1 MKQAMLRPMRG
12 PALVVQIVMLLL
24 GGLVVAQIVTLLLTM
39 LLPPAPTPQYNLDSV
54 AAGLRGQKLAGNLRR
69 DVQSGPPDLGGR
81 GWLVSERSRLDLAGM
96 LGADPVDVRLSFYTP
111 LPFAGTV
118 ATRKMAMANDG
129 PAEPAQAWLHLSASI
144 GQAED
149 ARPRVILAQATMP
162 PRLPPPP
169 SAQGT
174 VLPNGVRLPPSK
186 GAPNRDMLPPEVRP
200 QHDRDRMR
208 PMIDGIEG
216 RAVQPP
222 ASGELFEIDPTPLK
236 GRDGIWIG
244 GDRGETIPEILG
256 GPQQGGQGGLPPFVP
271 PEATDSLPGT
281 TTSVPPAVAGTTG
294 GNNTLQQPPFN
305 GFQPGMR
312 PPVPGMAMPMLS
324 LENQLRAQVQPSQP
338 AARSPAIDMS
348 RVPSILLRPQP
359 STGGSAQLPLRTGPM
374 PTIDPQQILRSPAPA
389 LEAQPVDPTIAYDAP
404 VPLVPRE
411 RGLFGLAPAPF
422 VEGDFVAALRLPDGR
437 WSVVQPA
444 PEPFPNSWQRRVLL
458 WFVMAFAIV
467 APLGWLFARRMSKP
481 LVAFAEAAEKL
492 GRDPTAPVLDLDGP
506 AEVGRAAHA
515 FNVMQSRLKSFVGDR
530 TAMIGAISHDLRTP
544 LTRLRFRIEEV
555 DDEAIREGMIEEVE
569 EMEEM
574 INSVLGFIRDASSPG
589 VRERIDLRTIV
600 EDVAEDAA
608 IVGNDISIE
617 TMAPA
622 PVDVDVMGMRRLFS
636 NLFENAAKYGE
647 RARVRLLIDDAEAV
661 AQVIDEGPGVPVEDL
676 ERAFEPFYRAAN
688 ARASDK
694 RGSGLGLAVCR
705 SIARA
710 HGGDV
715 TLRPSPDGFSA
726 EVRIPLAFEARELA
740 AVPA

>member
-1 MKQAMLRPMRG
+1 MTKASLRPLRG

-24 GGLVVAQIVTLLLTM
+24 GGLVVAQIVTLLLTV
-39 LLPPAPTPQYNLDSV
+39 LLPPAPTPQYHLDSV
-54 AAGLRGQKLAGNLRR
+54 AAALRGQKVAGNLRR
-69 DVQSGPPDLGGR
+69 DIQTGPPDLGGR
-81 GWLVSERSRLDLAGM
+81 GWLVSERSRRDLANM
-96 LGADPVDVRLSFYTP
+96 LGADPLDVRLSFYTP

-118 ATRKMAMANDG
+118 ATRKMAMAGDG
-129 PAEPAQAWLHLSASI
+129 AAAPREAWLHLSA
-144 GQAED
+144 GTAAPDD
-149 ARPRVILAQATMP
+149 ARPRLILAQATMP
-162 PRLPPPP
+162 PVRPLPPG
-169 SAQGT
+169 AQGIL
-174 VLPNGVRLPPSK
+174 LPNGVRLPPSR

-200 QHDRDRMR
+200 QRD
-208 PMIDGIEG
+208 GG
-216 RAVQPP
+216 RAGTPIDIP
-222 ASGELFEIDPTPLK
+222 AGREGQRPFPGALFEIDPTPLQ

-256 GPQQGGQGGLPPFVP
+256 GPQQGGEVITLPPFRPGAIGVI
-271 PEATDSLPGT
+271 PGT
-281 TTSVPPAVAGTTG
+281 TIVPGNTGTAGAGSAVP
-294 GNNTLQQPPFN
+294 QPPLN
-305 GFQPGMR
+305 ALQPGLR
-312 PPVPGMAMPMLS
+312 PFMPGMPTPMSS
-324 LENQLRAQVQPSQP
+324 LENQLRAQSQP
-338 AARSPAIDMS
+338 PQAATGGATIDLS
-348 RVPSILLRPQP
+348 RVPTILLKPQQ
-359 STGGSAQLPLRTGPM
+359 SAPLPQLPLRSGPM
-374 PTIDPQQILRSPAPA
+374 PSTILQLPLQEAPAAPAPDQ
-389 LEAQPVDPTIAYDAP
+389 LDPAITYDAP

-422 VEGDFVAALRLPDGR
+422 VEGDFVAALRLPDGH

-458 WFVMAFAIV
+458 WFAMAFAIV

-555 DDEAIREGMIEEVE
+555 DDEATREGMIEEVE

-574 INSVLGFIRDASSPG
+574 INSVLAFIRDASSPG

-608 IVGNDISIE
+608 IVGNDVRIE

-647 RARVRLLIDDAEAV
+647 RARVRLLVDDADVV

-715 TLRPSPDGFSA
+715 TLRPSPEGFAA

-740 AVPA
+740 VVSA